1 MSPTMVGVVG
11 GEPLP
16 LHPADDRI
24 PSMRAP
30 LTAAEMVQDLRERLD
45 RQEEWLAEERGVSA
59 ALREAILPE
68 PGANMDLPTAR
79 IAVRYA
85 PAVQPRGDAAAPPC
99 ATLGGDWYE
108 AATLPDGR
116 VLLAVGDVSGHGMAA
131 IAQMAQLRHALVGLA
146 MTGRPPNRLLAWL
159 NALVLNRLDDTI
171 ATVIVGLL
179 DPATGLLTWAQAGHL
194 APIMVRDG
202 RARQLRAPRGLVLGA
217 SPDPPFTV
225 SKVRLRPG
233 DLLLMFTDGLVERR
247 DRDIDE
253 GLELIMRAAEKIGH
267 HDLDASLGFLIDAAG
282 GLSPEDDTC
291 LLAVGVLGR

>member
-1 MSPTMVGVVG
+1 MVGVVG
-11 GEPLP
+11 GESPP

-24 PSMRAP
+24 PSMKAP

-45 RQEEWLAEERGVSA
+45 RQEERLAGERSVST

-68 PGANMDLPTAR
+68 PGAGMDLPTAR

-85 PAVQPRGDAAAPPC
+85 PAVQPRPGQSC

-108 AATLPDGR
+108 ATTLPGGQ

-146 MTGRPPNRLLAWL
+146 MTGQPPDRLLGWL
-159 NALVLNRLDDTI
+159 NALVLNRLDDCI
-171 ATVIVGLL
+171 ATVIIGLL
-179 DPATGLLTWAQAGHL
+179 DPATGLLTWAHAGHP

-202 RARQLRAPRGLVLGA
+202 RAGQLPAPRGLVLGA
-217 SPDPPFTV
+217 SPDPPFEV
-225 SKVRLRPG
+225 SEVRLRPR

-253 GLELIMRAAEKIGH
+253 GLALTMRAAERIRH
-267 HDLDASLGFLIDAAG
+267 DDLDAGLGFLIDAAG
-282 GLSPEDDTC
+282 GPSPEDDTC

>member
-1 MSPTMVGVVG
+1 MK
-11 GEPLP
+11 
-16 LHPADDRI
+16 
-24 PSMRAP
+24 AP
-30 LTAAEMVQDLRERLD
+30 LTAAEMVQDLRARLD
-45 RQEEWLAEERGVSA
+45 RQEEWLAEERDVGA
-59 ALREAILPE
+59 ALRAAILPE

-85 PAVQPRGDAAAPPC
+85 PAVQPRGDSTPPPNLAPPYPPPPY
-99 ATLGGDWYE
+99 AALGGDWYE
-108 AATLPDGR
+108 ATTLPDGR

-202 RARQLRAPRGLVLGA
+202 QARQLRAPRGLVLGA

-225 SKVRLRPG
+225 SKVRLHPG

-247 DRDIDE
+247 DRDIGE
-253 GLELIMRAAEKIGH
+253 GLELIMSAAEKIGH
-267 HDLDASLGFLIDAAG
+267 HDLDAGLGFLIDAAG
-282 GLSPEDDTC
+282 GPSPEDDTC
-291 LLAVGVLGR
+291 LLAVGVLGP

>member
-1 MSPTMVGVVG
+1 MVGVVG
-11 GEPLP
+11 GEQPP

-24 PSMRAP
+24 PSMKAP
-30 LTAAEMVQDLRERLD
+30 MTAAEMVQDLRERLD
-45 RQEEWLAEERGVSA
+45 RQEDRLAGERSVST

-68 PGANMDLPTAR
+68 PGVNMDLPTAR

-85 PAVQPRGDAAAPPC
+85 PAVQPRGDGAAPPC

-108 AATLPDGR
+108 ATTLPDGR

-146 MTGRPPNRLLAWL
+146 MTGEPPDRLLGWL

-179 DPATGLLTWAQAGHL
+179 EPATGLLTWAQAGHL
-194 APIMVRDG
+194 APIMVRGG
-202 RARQLRAPRGLVLGA
+202 RARPLVPPSGLVLGA
-217 SPDPPFTV
+217 SPDPRFGV
-225 SKVRLRPG
+225 SEVRLRSG

-253 GLELIMRAAEKIGH
+253 GLALVMRAAEKIGH
-267 HDLDASLGFLIDAAG
+267 HDLDAGLGFLIDAG
-282 GLSPEDDTC
+282 GGPSPEDDTC